1 MRFGFLINEVLT
13 GLRRNVTM
21 TVAMILTTA
30 ISIGLFGGGLLVVRL
45 ADSSRNIYLD
55 RVESQ
60 VFLTNDVSANDPTCD
75 ADPCKALR
83 KQIEDRDDVKSV
95 RFLNRD
101 DAYDDAIKK
110 FPQYKDVA
118 GKDAFPASFIVKLD
132 DPEQHKEFDD
142 AIVGQPGV
150 LNVLNQKDLIDRLFA
165 VLDGLSN
172 AAFAVALVQA
182 VGAILLIANMVQV
195 AAYTRRTEVGIMRLV
210 GASRWYTQL
219 PFLVE
224 AMLAAFIGVVIAIL
238 GLIMVRAL
246 FLEKALNQF
255 YQANLIARIDYADIL
270 YIAPILLFVGVAMA
284 GVTGVRHAASV
295 RAALAV
301 AKKKVD
307 EATRRNNQVV
317 ATNRKARHN
326 YSILETFEA
335 GVALMGTEV
344 KSLRDGQAS
353 LADAFATVDDGEIWL
368 RNLHIPE
375 YHAGSWT
382 NHAPRRNRK
391 LLLHRSQI
399 DNLIGKIRDGN
410 LTLVPLSLYF
420 TDGKVKVELALARG
434 KQTHDKRQDMAKR
447 DADREVT
454 RELGRRAKGM
464 T

>member
-21 TVAMILTTA
+21 TIAMILTTA

-45 ADSSRNIYLD
+45 ADNSRAIYLD

-83 KQIEDRDDVKSV
+83 SQIENRDDVRSV

-101 DAYDDAIKK
+101 DAYNDAIKK

-118 GKDAFPASFIVKLD
+118 GREAFPASFVVKLN

-142 AIVGQPGV
+142 AMVGQPGV

-165 VLDGLSN
+165 VLDGISQ
-172 AAFAVALVQA
+172 AAFAVAVVQA

-195 AAYTRRTEVGIMRLV
+195 AAYTRRTEIGIMRLV

-224 AMLAAFIGVVIAIL
+224 AMAAALLGVLISIA
-238 GLIMVRAL
+238 GLMVVRAL
-246 FLEKALNQF
+246 FLEDALNQF

-284 GVTGVRHAASV
+284 GVTGYVTLRLYVR
-295 RAALAV
+295 R
-301 AKKKVD
+301 
-307 EATRRNNQVV
+307 
-317 ATNRKARHN
+317 
-326 YSILETFEA
+326 
-335 GVALMGTEV
+335 
-344 KSLRDGQAS
+344 
-353 LADAFATVDDGEIWL
+353 
-368 RNLHIPE
+368 
-375 YHAGSWT
+375 
-382 NHAPRRNRK
+382 
-391 LLLHRSQI
+391 
-399 DNLIGKIRDGN
+399 
-410 LTLVPLSLYF
+410 
-420 TDGKVKVELALARG
+420 
-434 KQTHDKRQDMAKR
+434 
-447 DADREVT
+447 
-454 RELGRRAKGM
+454 
-464 T
+464 